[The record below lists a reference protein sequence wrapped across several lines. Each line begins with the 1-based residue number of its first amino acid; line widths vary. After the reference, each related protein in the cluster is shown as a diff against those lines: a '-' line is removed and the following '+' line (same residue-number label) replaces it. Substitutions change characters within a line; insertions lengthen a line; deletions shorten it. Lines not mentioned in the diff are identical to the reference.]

1 MDFCVFPVL
10 IWLCYA
16 IRQFDLGAEVVPNIP
31 FGSVWVSAIAVFA
44 LFICG
49 VYRFIVRTFNEF
61 FMVKL
66 GLATILSGDWFVL
79 AWPIVHMPLFPPLS
93 R

>member
-1 MDFCVFPVL
+1 MKSIIVPFAAAPRQTKQIFLVALDFVVFPIL
-10 IWLCYA
+10 IWLCFV

-31 FGSVWVSAIAVFA
+31 FGSVWVSAIAVFM

-61 FMVKL
+61 FNRYY
-66 GLATILSGDWFVL
+66 SF
-79 AWPIVHMPLFPPLS
+79 F
-93 R
+93 